1 MCQTLRTV
9 QAGGKREKFESH
21 QNIIFLMPEYRVPK
35 KEQILEALKSIFVR
49 RRVVN
54 SQRELKQLVEEELR
68 SEEKFRVG
76 ERRLRQ
82 VALDSDLVE
91 VEIHTRE
98 SPEKRH
104 VSKCPVCGTK
114 LKKVRNLTV
123 FGGTVTLG
131 FKCSR
136 CAYWS
141 GLKRRI
147 PMRYVFTRK

>member
-1 MCQTLRTV
+1 
-9 QAGGKREKFESH
+9 
-21 QNIIFLMPEYRVPK
+21 MPDYRVPSN
-35 KEQILEALKSIFVR
+35 EQILEALKSIFVR

-54 SQRELKQLVEEELR
+54 SQRELKRLVEKELR
-68 SEEKFRVG
+68 GREKFKVG

-82 VALDSDLVE
+82 IALDSDLLDI
-91 VEIHTRE
+91 EIHCRE

-104 VSKCPVCGTK
+104 LTKCPVCDTK

-131 FKCSR
+131 FKCSK
-136 CAYWS
+136 CNYWS

-147 PMRYVFTRK
+147 PMRYDFTRR

>member
-1 MCQTLRTV
+1 MSRHHKLIDV
-9 QAGGKREKFESH
+9 ANKREKFESH
-21 QNIIFLMPEYRVPK
+21 QNIIISMPEYRVPK
-35 KEQILEALKSIFVR
+35 DEEILEALKSIFVR

-54 SQRELKQLVEEELR
+54 SQRELKRLVEKELR
-68 SEEKFRVG
+68 SDENFKVG

-82 VALDSDLVE
+82 IALDSDLVD
-91 VEIHTRE
+91 VEIHCRE

-104 VSKCPVCGTK
+104 VSRCPVCDTK
-114 LKKVRNLTV
+114 LKKVKNLTV

-131 FKCSR
+131 FKCSK

-147 PMRYVFTRK
+147 PMLYIFTRR

>member
-1 MCQTLRTV
+1 
-9 QAGGKREKFESH
+9 
-21 QNIIFLMPEYRVPK
+21 MPDYRIPK

-49 RRVVN
+49 RRAVN
-54 SQRELKQLVEEELR
+54 SQRELKRLVEKELR
-68 SEEKFRVG
+68 SKHKFKVG

-82 VALDSDLVE
+82 IALDSGLVD

-104 VSKCPVCGTK
+104 LTKCPVCDTK

-131 FKCSR
+131 FKCSK
-136 CAYWS
+136 CSYWS

-147 PMRYVFTRK
+147 PMRYDFTRR

>member
-1 MCQTLRTV
+1 
-9 QAGGKREKFESH
+9 
-21 QNIIFLMPEYRVPK
+21 MPDYRVPK
-35 KEQILEALKSIFVR
+35 REQIMDALKSIFAR

-54 SQRELKQLVEEELR
+54 SQRELKELVEKEMV
-68 SEEKFRVG
+68 SEDKFKVG
-76 ERRLRQ
+76 EQRLRHI
-82 VALDSDLVE
+82 VLDSNVAE
-91 VEIHTRE
+91 VEIHCRE

-104 VSKCPVCGTK
+104 LNKCPVCGTK

-136 CAYWS
+136 CTYWS

-147 PMRYVFTRK
+147 PMRYVFTRR